1 MTQKIGEHGFLVVDK
16 EPGMTS
22 HDVVAIA
29 RRALCTRKVGHAGTL
44 DPMATGVLVLGFN
57 NGTRL
62 LQYITDGDKSYQ
74 ATVVL
79 GVSTVTDDFEGEVI
93 ATVDASAITDEQI
106 HAELDTMRGTF
117 MQRPSS
123 VSAVK
128 VDGERAYD
136 RVRSGETVVLA
147 SREVTI
153 SQLEILE
160 IRRIEKRLEI
170 DIEVTCSAGTYIRAI
185 ARDCGDMLKVGGHL
199 SALRRTRVAGFTTT
213 GAASIAALKSAEFST
228 LDLADVARATFPVR
242 EIALDEKLELSFGRT
257 IAANPADGIYAGVSP
272 ANELI
277 ALLSNVDG
285 KAKPIAVFAAA
296 N

>member
-1 MTQKIGEHGFLVVDK
+1 MMHGFLVVDK

-29 RRALCTRKVGHAGTL
+29 RRALGTRKVGHAGTL

-79 GVSTVTDDFEGEVI
+79 GASTVTDDFEGEVI
-93 ATVDASAITDEQI
+93 STADASSITDEQI
-106 HAELDTMRGTF
+106 NAVLDTMRGTF

-136 RVRSGETVVLA
+136 RVRAGETVVLA

-153 SQLEILE
+153 SQLDVLE
-160 IRRIEKRLEI
+160 IRHLDQRIEIE
-170 DIEVTCSAGTYIRAI
+170 IEVTCSAGTYIRSI
-185 ARDCGDMLKVGGHL
+185 ARDCGDELKVGGHL
-199 SALRRTRVAGFTTT
+199 SALRRTRVAGFTTS
-213 GAASIAALKSAEFST
+213 GAASIAGLKNGEFTT
-228 LDLADVARATFPVR
+228 LDLADVARVTFPVR

-257 IAANPADGIYAGVSP
+257 LAQNPTEGIYAGISSS
-272 ANELI
+272 NELI
-277 ALLSNVDG
+277 ALLSNVEG
-285 KAKPIAVFAAA
+285 KSKPIAVFAPAQ
-296 N
+296 

>member
-1 MTQKIGEHGFLVVDK
+1 MHGFLVVDK

-29 RRALCTRKVGHAGTL
+29 RRALGTRKVGHAGTL

-62 LQYITDGDKSYQ
+62 LQYIADGDKSYK

-79 GVSTVTDDFEGEVI
+79 GTSTVTDDFEGEVI
-93 ATVDASAITDEQI
+93 STADASSITDEQI
-106 HAELDTMRGTF
+106 NAVLDTMRGTF

-136 RVRSGETVVLA
+136 RVRAGETVVLA

-153 SQLEILE
+153 SQLDVLE
-160 IRRIEKRLEI
+160 IRYLDQRIEI
-170 DIEVTCSAGTYIRAI
+170 DIEVTCSAGTYIRSI
-185 ARDCGDMLKVGGHL
+185 ARDCGDALKVGGHL
-199 SALRRTRVAGFTTT
+199 SSLRRTRVTGFTTS
-213 GAASIAALKSAEFST
+213 GAASIAGLKNGDFTT
-228 LDLADVARATFPVR
+228 LDLADVARVTFPVR

-257 IAANPADGIYAGVSP
+257 LTPNPTEVIYAGISSS
-272 ANELI
+272 NELI
-277 ALLSNVDG
+277 ALLSNVEG
-285 KAKPIAVFAAA
+285 KAKPIAVFAPAQ
-296 N
+296 